1 MQQIGTIDWPYR
13 WNRPSLAL
21 ISQMDGANQAIL
33 YGSDDSGECAAMIAL
48 LSELGVDF
56 VYRPVNRDPI
66 ALREWEELD
75 GDRVPLLRM
84 GRNTIVRG
92 FDRIKVQQML
102 GWVGC

>member
-1 MQQIGTIDWPYR
+1 MRWIGTIDWLYR
-13 WNRPSLAL
+13 WNRPTLAL
-21 ISQMDGANQAIL
+21 ISQMDGTSEAIL
-33 YGSDDSGECAAMIAL
+33 YGSDDSSECVAMIRL
-48 LSELGVDF
+48 LDELGVDY
-56 VYRPVNRDPI
+56 VYRQVNRDP
-66 ALREWEELD
+66 AAMREWELLD